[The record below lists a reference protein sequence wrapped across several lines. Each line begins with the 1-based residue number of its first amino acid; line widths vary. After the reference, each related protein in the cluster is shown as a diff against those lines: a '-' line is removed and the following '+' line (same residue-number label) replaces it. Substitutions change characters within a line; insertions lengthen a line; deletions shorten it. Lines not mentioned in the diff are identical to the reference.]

1 MTSEY
6 PVVLQEG
13 VAPEVANSLPRPQ
26 LAPSHLPGEA
36 RVASDCKHNCDL
48 HTYQRGAL
56 HSWPALLLY
65 RHGSLWDPTPRWQ
78 EQFWRV
84 PADRTPILNQGSR
97 RHRAL
102 APGARRS
109 LPIRPYLH
117 ARITRITSV
126 EQLPQI
132 MNIVIIIAII

>member
-65 RHGSLWDPTPRWQ
+65 RQGSLRDPTPRWQ
-78 EQFWRV
+78 EQFWSV
-84 PADRTPILNQGSR
+84 P
-97 RHRAL
+97 
-102 APGARRS
+102 RRS
-109 LPIRPYLH
+109 IPIAGVPIS
-117 ARITRITSV
+117 ATRGVGRKGDDAASRSDPTFTRASQGIR
-126 EQLPQI
+126 Q
-132 MNIVIIIAII
+132 